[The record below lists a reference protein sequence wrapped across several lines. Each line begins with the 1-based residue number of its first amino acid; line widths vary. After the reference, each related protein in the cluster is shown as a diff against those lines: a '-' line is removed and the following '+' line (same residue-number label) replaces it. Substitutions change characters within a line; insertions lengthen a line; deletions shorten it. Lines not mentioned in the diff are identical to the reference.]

1 MTITAILASDW
12 LAGVR
17 AVAAQHPAP
26 QAHAGVHQRDEAQL
40 RPQQLG
46 DGRVRQPGAGSGL
59 TCDGSLALIQGFSHE
74 TCAIY
79 DAVLQCMQ
87 CSVTSVSWRPIPQE
101 LVLQT
106 IHALVSQLVF
116 TIKEKVPT

>member
-1 MTITAILASDW
+1 MIGCERTSILASDW

-59 TCDGSLALIQGFSHE
+59 TCDGSLVLMQGFSHE

-79 DAVLQCMQ
+79 DAVLQCTVGDDVQ
-87 CSVTSVSWRPIPQE
+87 
-101 LVLQT
+101 
-106 IHALVSQLVF
+106 ASQMV
-116 TIKEKVPT
+116 ISGQKPS

>member
-46 DGRVRQPGAGSGL
+46 DGRVRQPGAGSSL
-59 TCDGSLALIQGFSHE
+59 TCDGSLALTQGFSHE

-79 DAVLQCMQ
+79 DAVPCSAAVQ
-87 CSVTSVSWRPIPQE
+87 CSVTGVSCRPIPQD
-101 LVLQT
+101 
-106 IHALVSQLVF
+106 
-116 TIKEKVPT
+116 

>member
-1 MTITAILASDW
+1 MIGCEGTPILASDW

-46 DGRVRQPGAGSGL
+46 DGRVRQPGAVQYS
-59 TCDGSLALIQGFSHE
+59 TIQYGNQVLGPASH
-74 TCAIY
+74 
-79 DAVLQCMQ
+79 
-87 CSVTSVSWRPIPQE
+87 VTGHW
-101 LVLQT
+101 L
-106 IHALVSQLVF
+106 
-116 TIKEKVPT
+116 